1 MSNRDSMDEE
11 MCTKNTEYGKKLNH
25 LDIKKVILFFILEE
39 LIFYHYQLYL
49 SCILANKSKSIHKA
63 EEPNSSHL

>member
-1 MSNRDSMDEE
+1 MFNRDSVDEE

-39 LIFYHYQLYL
+39 LIFYQLYL